1 MKMLVTIRQKFQF
14 WTGLFILSL
23 IVLAAIFSPAIAKF
37 DPNDQNDPITNGY
50 QEPNSK
56 HWFGTDKFGRDIF
69 SRVLFGSRV
78 SLLITISVVLLSTIF
93 GSIYGAAS
101 GYFGGIIDQGLM
113 RLVDLF
119 LSFPI
124 VFLAVT
130 CLALFSSGIFTLII
144 ILSLTSWM
152 DIARLVR
159 AEVHSLKQR
168 PFILKAKAVGL
179 STGRIILFHLLPN
192 VFAIIIVFSIIRMA
206 DIILLE
212 SALSY
217 IGLGTQPPTASW
229 GSIISDGKEV
239 LGSAWWIT
247 FFPGLA
253 ILLTTIS
260 LNFIGNGIKS
270 RQE

>member
-1 MKMLVTIRQKFQF
+1 MA
-14 WTGLFILSL
+14 ILSPL
-23 IVLAAIFSPAIAKF
+23 IAQY
-37 DPNDQNDPITNGY
+37 DPDEQNEHWQNRFQKP
-50 QEPNSK
+50 SWK

-69 SRVLFGSRV
+69 SRVLFGGRI
-78 SLLITISVVLLSTIF
+78 SLVITISVVLGSTIF
-93 GSIYGAAS
+93 GCFYGAVS
-101 GYFGGIIDQGLM
+101 GYVGGFIDQILM
-113 RLVDLF
+113 RLVDLL

-124 VFLAVT
+124 IFLAVT
-130 CLALFSSGIFTLII
+130 CLALFKSGIVTLIF

-168 PFILKAKAVGL
+168 PFIFKAKAVGL
-179 STGRIILFHLLPN
+179 STARIIRVHLLPN
-192 VFAIIIVFSIIRMA
+192 VFATIVAFSIIRMA
-206 DIILLE
+206 DIILIE

-217 IGLGTQPPTASW
+217 IGLGTTPPTASW

-239 LGSAWWIT
+239 LSSAWWIT

-253 ILLTTIS
+253 IFLTTLS

-270 RQE
+270 IQE